1 SSADTAAPKSFM
13 DVNADLNGAA
23 IGAAR
28 EKFAKAKP
36 TGKGTVQFCHPD
48 RVLGRGMRAEPSA
61 AALNRDRLKLRGG
74 NTAGYGSIVN
84 FDHRAKIGFDSIAD
98 LDAFCSGGL

>member
-1 SSADTAAPKSFM
+1 M
-13 DVNADLNGAA
+13 
-23 IGAAR
+23 
-28 EKFAKAKP
+28 KAKP
-36 TGKGTVQFCHPD
+36 TAEGTLQFCHPE
-48 RVLGRGMRAEPSA
+48 RVLRRGMRAEPFA
-61 AALNRDRLKLRGG
+61 PALNRTRFKLRGG